1 MNSSFE
7 RLSSRAPLSLTPSG
21 ALQLGGVVHGG
32 ALLISSTDVYAWG
45 AANTAGAEADI
56 LNFLDTHER
65 QRGEFLLLGTG
76 TALAFPPPAFR
87 AEIDRRGLG
96 LETMDTSAA
105 CRTYNVLVAEARMF
119 TAALL
124 PLANPAKAGDLRLF
138 AGR

>member
-1 MNSSFE
+1 MSSLFE

-21 ALQLGGVVHGG
+21 ALQLGGVIHGG

-45 AANTAGAEADI
+45 AANVAGAEADI
-56 LNFLDTHER
+56 LNFLDTNER

-76 TALAFPPPAFR
+76 TALSFPAPAFR

-105 CRTYNVLVAEARMF
+105 CRTYNVLVAEARSLRRRSF
-119 TAALL
+119 
-124 PLANPAKAGDLRLF
+124 PLRSG
-138 AGR
+138 